1 MSELDVDVLVAG
13 GGPAGLSAALVL
25 GRCRRSVLL
34 CDNARQRNRLSHA
47 IHGLLGHDGRSPSAF
62 LEAAQSE
69 LGRYPSIRRCST
81 NVTAVSRSG
90 IEFAFE
96 YENGR
101 RGTAKKILLA
111 TGLVD
116 ERPEIARI
124 DEFYGVS
131 VHHCLYCDGF
141 EYKDRPVAAY
151 GKGDKGADLA
161 IMMKHWISDV
171 VLCTDGD
178 EVSARAADR
187 LAAHNIPVRT
197 DPIASLEGESRHL
210 KRITFVRGPFL
221 DRVAIFFATGCH
233 QASDLSQRLG
243 CKRDEKGG
251 VITDPAT
258 EETSVP
264 GVYVAGDVSRDVLLV
279 AIAIAEGAKAAV
291 AINKAFLRSEGLC
304 E

>member
-131 VHHCLYCDGF
+131 VHHCLYCDGSNT
-141 EYKDRPVAAY
+141 KTGLSRRMA
-151 GKGDKGADLA
+151 KG
-161 IMMKHWISDV
+161 
-171 VLCTDGD
+171 T
-178 EVSARAADR
+178 RA
-187 LAAHNIPVRT
+187 LILQ
-197 DPIASLEGESRHL
+197 S
-210 KRITFVRGPFL
+210 
-221 DRVAIFFATGCH
+221 
-233 QASDLSQRLG
+233 
-243 CKRDEKGG
+243 
-251 VITDPAT
+251 
-258 EETSVP
+258 
-264 GVYVAGDVSRDVLLV
+264 
-279 AIAIAEGAKAAV
+279 
-291 AINKAFLRSEGLC
+291 
-304 E
+304 